1 MEQQQADI
9 VRNLLTHLGRQ
20 DIEDKEAPH
29 SIPGEFM
36 RLKNQSIKYRDD
48 KTYPT
53 KSAETQENIK
63 KNRYKDILP
72 FDHSR
77 VKLTLTTSKADTDYI
92 NASFIKG
99 VTGSKAY
106 IATQGPLRSTVL
118 DFLRMLWE
126 YEINVIVMACRE
138 FEMGKKKCERYWPQ
152 KEEESFVCGPFIV
165 HCVSILLRYLPVPK
179 RSLFSYCT
187 KQQEKNPPNFLFVQD
202 CEEDKGAYL
211 TRTLKL
217 TYDNCCRTLKQLHYV
232 NWPDHGVPNFILPIL
247 DMLEEMRTYQ
257 PHDDIPIC
265 IHCSAGCGRTGA
277 LCVID
282 YTWNLL
288 RKSLITSDFNVC
300 DLVHTM
306 RTQRPSVVQTK
317 EQYELVYSIIR
328 LLFERYLQSVNAHN
342 CSHQGTIGTSMI
354 GQEDQSEEP
363 QPLQHICDGEI
374 NTVSQTQES
383 LPSGLVVTSKT
394 DKKEKGLHSSQEV
407 AVVEAIQQGDDAL
420 RSAASTITAEDIC
433 LAVEDPYFH
442 TPLSHNIPRVNKRWT
457 VGPIISE
464 SLLSMYDHA
473 MASHS
478 SLFTGSIGA
487 HTDVDTP
494 PPLPERTPESYQ
506 LAVDTEHLGSL
517 ERLTAIIP
525 PHGDAEAP
533 VDKPGDSP
541 VSPVPS
547 LPDRTPESY
556 EMAVHQAPADNQ
568 LDITP
573 TVNFNRIGTSSEWSG
588 TSKVVSTAHERETK
602 PWVRSKSLTT
612 KTTFTEQ
619 LTPLW
624 LPSPPPVAEGGSASA
639 EGSRVYDVNQ
649 KASLS
654 DGGASGDKADKNDE
668 KAPSRKK
675 SLKLFGD
682 KQKLKPGTAAL
693 PTLSPSS
700 NGVLMSLFKFGFGN
714 RIGKPKGPR
723 NYPQN
728 WF

>member
-1 MEQQQADI
+1 MEQQQAGI
-9 VRNLLTHLGRQ
+9 VRNLLTQLERQ
-20 DIEDKEAPH
+20 DTEDKEVQH
-29 SIPGEFM
+29 SIHGEFM
-36 RLKNQSIKYRDD
+36 RLKNQSIRYRDD

-72 FDHSR
+72 FDHTR

-99 VTGSKAY
+99 VTGSQAY
-106 IATQGPLRSTVL
+106 IATQGPLHHTVL

-126 YEINVIVMACRE
+126 YEIHVIVMSCRE

-165 HCVSILLRYLPVPK
+165 HC
-179 RSLFSYCT
+179 
-187 KQQEKNPPNFLFVQD
+187 D

-217 TYDNCCRTLKQLHYV
+217 TYDNCCRTIKQLHYV

-247 DMLEEMRTYQ
+247 DMMEEMRTYQ
-257 PHDDIPIC
+257 SHDDIPIC

-288 RKSLITSDFNVC
+288 RKQLITSDFNVC
-300 DLVHTM
+300 DVVHTM

-328 LLFERYLQSVNAHN
+328 LLFQRYLQSMNVQN
-342 CSHQGTIGTSMI
+342 CSNQGTIGTSTTE
-354 GQEDQSEEP
+354 QEDQSEKS
-363 QPLQHICDGEI
+363 QLLQHICDEEI
-374 NTVSQTQES
+374 NTLTQDQKT
-383 LPSGLVVTSKT
+383 LPSGLVTSKT
-394 DKKEKGLHSSQEV
+394 DEEKGLHSSQEV
-407 AVVEAIQQGDDAL
+407 AAVEGIQQGDDAL
-420 RSAASTITAEDIC
+420 TSADSTIAAEDIC
-433 LAVEDPYFH
+433 FAVEDPYFH
-442 TPLSHNIPRVNKRWT
+442 TGLFDNLPRANKRWT
-457 VGPIISE
+457 VGPIISSKS
-464 SLLSMYDHA
+464 SLSPYDNDHT
-473 MASHS
+473 MESHS
-478 SLFTGSIGA
+478 SLVTGSKGA

-506 LAVDTEHLGSL
+506 LAVDTG
-517 ERLTAIIP
+517 
-525 PHGDAEAP
+525 
-533 VDKPGDSP
+533 SP
-541 VSPVPS
+541 VSPIPS

-556 EMAVHQAPADNQ
+556 EMAVYQAPANSQ
-568 LDITP
+568 REVTP
-573 TVNFNRIGTSSEWSG
+573 TVKWNKIGMSSEWSG
-588 TSKVVSTAHERETK
+588 TSKQVCTAHERETK
-602 PWVRSKSLTT
+602 PWVRSKSLRS
-612 KTTFTEQ
+612 KMTFTEP

-639 EGSRVYDVNQ
+639 EVSSVCDGNQ

-654 DGGASGDKADKNDE
+654 DCGASGDKADKNDD
-668 KAPSRKK
+668 KPLSRKK
-675 SLKLFGD
+675 SLNFFRD